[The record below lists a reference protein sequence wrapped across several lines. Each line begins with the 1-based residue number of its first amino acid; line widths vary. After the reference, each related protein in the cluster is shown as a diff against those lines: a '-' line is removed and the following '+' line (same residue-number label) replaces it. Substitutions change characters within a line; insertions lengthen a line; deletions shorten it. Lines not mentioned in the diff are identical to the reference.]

1 MVHSRDLENVRRHRL
16 VACKGRVRAE
26 PGRRDLVWN
35 LGLRFPIGNLD
46 EFSVV
51 STQLVALMTP

>member
-1 MVHSRDLENVRRHRL
+1 M
-16 VACKGRVRAE
+16 
-26 PGRRDLVWN
+26 WN
-35 LGLRFPIGNLD
+35 LGLRFPICNLD